1 MVDRIGHYRIV
12 AELGR
17 GGMGIVYKAH
27 EESLNRFV
35 AIKVLGEHLTEDPDQ
50 VERFLREARSAASLN
65 HPNIVQIYAV
75 SEDDGRHFF
84 AMEYVS
90 GSSLQQILRSSG
102 PLDPIQVARIA
113 LQTASGLRAAHE
125 QGIIHRDIKP
135 ANLLIDDRGLV
146 KIADFGLALVTSG
159 VSRLT
164 ATGMF
169 MGTPG
174 YLSPEQCL
182 DQDPDHRTDIYSLGV
197 TLYEALS
204 GKVPFTADSPLAL
217 LRQIVEVEP
226 PDLGELKPD
235 VDPELRAIVA
245 RMMAKDRDRRVSSCA
260 ELIDE
265 LEKSLEACGASGNLV
280 ERVAAS
286 TGSPTPPRPTSA
298 AAAEL
303 DSQPTRQVSSD
314 AIVAG
319 PTAVTA
325 PAAATEVP
333 LVETSPLEEPH
344 SGSGSGKRL
353 ALVAAVVVLFGLAA
367 VVAAGIFA
375 WKSNLFKAG
384 MGGRASTTV
393 AKSEIPPTDIQTSI
407 DGEIEGQDETDQ
419 LTTAAGTATV
429 STAVE
434 YVPEPTAQPRST
446 DSGRAESGVTDQ
458 ELGKRQVTNSSA
470 PRPGSGQEPGS
481 PPPAMQPPPEGTV
494 VIAVGETILAGE
506 AEAVVEATL
515 AQAGIH
521 LVDENGVP
529 GIAAFLGTDLAP
541 EPGEIHRLLR
551 PYAEYLVLVR
561 VEYLGERP
569 LVYMGQQDVAFQARV
584 IMVPVDLQAGNAVA
598 APVRLRTEYTHL
610 NAQRVA
616 EKELRRPAYRIAQLL
631 ADR

>member
-35 AIKVLGEHLTEDPDQ
+35 AIKVLGEHLTEDTGH

-75 SEDDGRHFF
+75 SEEDGRHFF

-102 PLDPIQVARIA
+102 PLDPIQVAKIA
-113 LQTASGLRAAHE
+113 LQTASGLSAAHE

-135 ANLLIDDRGLV
+135 ANLMIDDRGLV

-204 GKVPFTADSPLAL
+204 GKVPFAADSPLAL

-226 PDLGELKPD
+226 PDLGELKPE
-235 VDPELRAIVA
+235 VDPELRTIVA
-245 RMMAKDRDRRVSSCA
+245 RMMAKDRDQRVASSA
-260 ELIDE
+260 QLIGE
-265 LEKSLEACGASGNLV
+265 LEKFLEAQGASGNLV
-280 ERVAAS
+280 ERVAAAA
-286 TGSPTPPRPTSA
+286 GSPTPPSPAPTA
-298 AAAEL
+298 THEL

-314 AIVAG
+314 AIKAG
-319 PTAVTA
+319 DNAVTA
-325 PAAATEVP
+325 PAAETEVP
-333 LVETSPLEEPH
+333 IVETSPLGEPP
-344 SGSGSGKRL
+344 SGTSSGTRL

-375 WKSNLFKAG
+375 WKSGLFKAAV
-384 MGGRASTTV
+384 GGQTSTPVVESKT
-393 AKSEIPPTDIQTSI
+393 PPTNIETSP
-407 DGEIEGQDETDQ
+407 GGAAETQDRADQ
-419 LTTAAGTATV
+419 LSTAAG
-429 STAVE
+429 AV
-434 YVPEPTAQPRST
+434 AI
-446 DSGRAESGVTDQ
+446 
-458 ELGKRQVTNSSA
+458 
-470 PRPGSGQEPGS
+470 
-481 PPPAMQPPPEGTV
+481 PPPAETNSETTAKPRPSDLSRETTGESDIEIEKRQIADTGDLLPEPRLEPASQPQPMQPPPEGTV
-494 VIAVGETILAGE
+494 VIAVGETVLAGE
-506 AEAVVEATL
+506 AEEVVEKTL
-515 AQAGIH
+515 AQAGIQ
-521 LVDENGVP
+521 LVDENGIP

-616 EKELRRPAYRIAQLL
+616 EKELRRPAYRIGQLL

>member
-1 MVDRIGHYRIV
+1 MADRIGHYRVV

-35 AIKVLGEHLTEDPDQ
+35 AIKVLGEHLTEDPGH

-75 SEDDGRHFF
+75 SEEDGRHFF

-90 GSSLQQILRSSG
+90 GRSLQQILKSSG
-102 PLDPIQVARIA
+102 PLDPIQVAKIA

-135 ANLLIDDRGLV
+135 ANLLIDERGLV
-146 KIADFGLALVTSG
+146 KIADFGLALVTGG

-235 VDPELRAIVA
+235 VDPELRTIVA
-245 RMMAKDRDRRVSSCA
+245 RMMAKDRDLRVSSCA
-260 ELIDE
+260 ELIGG
-265 LEKSLEACGASGNLV
+265 LEGFLESRGASGNLV

-286 TGSPTPPRPTSA
+286 AGGAAPPPPPTGA
-298 AAAEL
+298 DGDL
-303 DSQPTRQVSSD
+303 DSQPTRQVSGD
-314 AIVAG
+314 AVAPG
-319 PTAVTA
+319 APAVTS
-325 PAAATEVP
+325 PAAETEVP
-333 LVETSPLEEPH
+333 VVETSPLEEP
-344 SGSGSGKRL
+344 SSGSGKRL

-367 VVAAGIFA
+367 VIAGGIFA
-375 WKSNLFKAG
+375 WKSGLFGAALS
-384 MGGRASTTV
+384 GRTSSAAAESEEPETV
-393 AKSEIPPTDIQTSI
+393 VDTSPDRAIEAETEPDQPITPTGAAASI
-407 DGEIEGQDETDQ
+407 DKSQPTSEP
-419 LTTAAGTATV
+419 ATPQESV
-429 STAVE
+429 
-434 YVPEPTAQPRST
+434 
-446 DSGRAESGVTDQ
+446 DSSRAEPGMINEVPSR
-458 ELGKRQVTNSSA
+458 RQGAA
-470 PRPGSGQEPGS
+470 PQPEREPALPPS
-481 PPPAMQPPPEGTV
+481 PTQPPPRGTV
-494 VIAVGETILAGE
+494 VIAVGETVLAGE
-506 AEAVVEATL
+506 AETVVENAM
-515 AQAGIH
+515 ARAGVE
-521 LVDENGVP
+521 LVDENGIP
-529 GIAAFLGTDLAP
+529 GIAAFLGTDLMP
-541 EPGEIHRLLR
+541 EPGEIHGLLR
-551 PYAEYLVLVR
+551 PYAANLVLVR

-569 LVYMGQQDVAFQARV
+569 LMYMGQRDVAFQARV
-584 IMVPVDLQAGNAVA
+584 VMVPIDLQAGNALA
-598 APVRLRTEYTHL
+598 QPIRIRTEYTHL

-616 EKELRRPAYRIAQLL
+616 EKELRRPAYRIGQML
-631 ADR
+631 AAR

>member
-35 AIKVLGEHLTEDPDQ
+35 AIKVLGEHLTEDPGH

-75 SEDDGRHFF
+75 SEEDGRHFF

-90 GSSLQQILRSSG
+90 GRSLQQILRSSG
-102 PLDPIQVARIA
+102 PLDPVQVAKIA

-146 KIADFGLALVTSG
+146 KIADFGLALVTGG

-226 PDLGELKPD
+226 PDLGDLKPE

-245 RMMAKDRDRRVSSCA
+245 RMMAKDRDLRVSSCA
-260 ELIDE
+260 ELIGG
-265 LEKSLEACGASGNLV
+265 LEKFLESKGASGNLV

-286 TGSPTPPRPTSA
+286 AGSPPPSSPPPA

-314 AIVAG
+314 AIAAG
-319 PTAVTA
+319 ATAVTA
-325 PAAATEVP
+325 PAAQTEVP
-333 LVETSPLEEPH
+333 VVETSPLEEPP

-353 ALVAAVVVLFGLAA
+353 ALVAAVVVIFGLAA
-367 VVAAGIFA
+367 VVTAGIFA
-375 WKSNLFKAG
+375 WKSGLFKTAT
-384 MGGRASTTV
+384 GGREKTTV
-393 AKSEIPPTDIQTSI
+393 AEVEPPPTDLGTSSESTP
-407 DGEIEGQDETDQ
+407 DEQSEVEELTVAEG
-419 LTTAAGTATV
+419 ASMS

-434 YVPEPTAQPRST
+434 QAPEPTSQPKSV
-446 DSGRAESGVTDQ
+446 DSDPARPEVPDQ
-458 ELGKRQVTNSSA
+458 GPGNRQVAASTR
-470 PRPGSGQEPGS
+470 PRTEPRQEPAL
-481 PPPAMQPPPEGTV
+481 PPPPVRPPPEGTV
-494 VIAVGETILAGE
+494 VIAVGETVLAGE
-506 AEAVVEATL
+506 AETVVEDTL
-515 AQAGIH
+515 AQAGIT
-521 LVDENGVP
+521 LIDENGIP

-551 PYAEYLVLVR
+551 PYAEHLVLVR

-584 IMVPVDLQAGNAVA
+584 IMVPIDLQMGNAVA
-598 APVRLRTEYTHL
+598 APVRIRTEYTHL

-616 EKELRRPAYRIAQLL
+616 EKELRRPAYRIAQTLV
-631 ADR
+631 AN

>member
-35 AIKVLGEHLTEDPDQ
+35 AIKVLGEHLAEDPGH

-75 SEDDGRHFF
+75 SEEGGRHFF

-102 PLDPIQVARIA
+102 SLDPIQVAKIA
-113 LQTASGLRAAHE
+113 LQTASGLSAAHE
-125 QGIIHRDIKP
+125 QGIIHRDVKP
-135 ANLLIDDRGLV
+135 ANLMVDDRGLV
-146 KIADFGLALVTSG
+146 KIADFGLALVASG

-226 PDLGELKPD
+226 PDLGELKPE
-235 VDPELRAIVA
+235 VDPELRTIVA
-245 RMMAKDRDRRVSSCA
+245 RMMAKDRDQRVASCA
-260 ELIDE
+260 ELIRD
-265 LEKSLEACGASGNLV
+265 LERFLATRGASGNLV

-286 TGSPTPPRPTSA
+286 AGSPTPPTPTA
-298 AAAEL
+298 TATDEL

-314 AIVAG
+314 AIAAG
-319 PTAVTA
+319 ANAVTA
-325 PAAATEVP
+325 HAAETEVP
-333 LVETSPLEEPH
+333 IVETSPLGEPP
-344 SGSGSGKRL
+344 SGTSSGKRL

-375 WKSNLFKAG
+375 WKSGLFQAAMSG
-384 MGGRASTTV
+384 QTITPV
-393 AKSEIPPTDIQTSI
+393 VESETPPTNIETSP
-407 DGEIEGQDETDQ
+407 GGATETEDNADQ
-419 LTTAAGTATV
+419 SSTAAGAA
-429 STAVE
+429 AV
-434 YVPEPTAQPRST
+434 
-446 DSGRAESGVTDQ
+446 
-458 ELGKRQVTNSSA
+458 
-470 PRPGSGQEPGS
+470 
-481 PPPAMQPPPEGTV
+481 PPPAKTGPESTTKQGSIDSSRETPGESDIDIEKRQIAGSSNLRREPRLEPASQPTPMQPPPEGTV
-494 VIAVGETILAGE
+494 VIAVGETVLAGE
-506 AEAVVEATL
+506 VEEVVEKTL
-515 AQAGIH
+515 AQAGIQ
-521 LVDENGVP
+521 LVDENGIP

-584 IMVPVDLQAGNAVA
+584 IMVPVDLQVGNAVA
-598 APVRLRTEYTHL
+598 APVRIRTEYTHL

-616 EKELRRPAYRIAQLL
+616 EKELRRPAYRIGQLL
-631 ADR
+631 ADK

>member
-35 AIKVLGEHLTEDPDQ
+35 AIKVLGEHLTEDPDH

-75 SEDDGRHFF
+75 SEEDGRHFF

-90 GSSLQQILRSSG
+90 GRSLQQILRSSG
-102 PLDPIQVARIA
+102 PLDPIQVAKIA

-146 KIADFGLALVTSG
+146 KIADFGLALVTGG

-217 LRQIVEVEP
+217 LRQIVEIEP
-226 PDLGELKPD
+226 PDLGELNPD
-235 VDPELRAIVA
+235 VDPELRTIVA
-245 RMMAKDRDRRVSSCA
+245 RMMAKDRDLRVSSCA
-260 ELIDE
+260 ELIGG
-265 LEKSLEACGASGNLV
+265 LEKFLEARGASGNLV

-286 TGSPTPPRPTSA
+286 AGSPAPPPPPPEA
-298 AAAEL
+298 AADL

-314 AIVAG
+314 AIAAG
-319 PTAVTA
+319 ASAVTA
-325 PAAATEVP
+325 TAAATEVP
-333 LVETSPLEEPH
+333 IVETSPLEGPPSS
-344 SGSGSGKRL
+344 SGSGRRL
-353 ALVAAVVVLFGLAA
+353 ALVATVVVLFGLAA
-367 VVAAGIFA
+367 VVAAGIVA
-375 WKSNLFKAG
+375 WKSGLFKTA
-384 MGGRASTTV
+384 MDRRASNTV
-393 AKSEIPPTDIQTSI
+393 AETETPPAEIDTSPDGTTETQSEA
-407 DGEIEGQDETDQ
+407 DE
-419 LTTAAGTATV
+419 L
-429 STAVE
+429 STAVGAAA
-434 YVPEPTAQPRST
+434 VSAAVGKNQEPAVEAPPI

-458 ELGKRQVTNSSA
+458 EQGQRQAATTTG
-470 PRPGSGQEPGS
+470 PRFEPRQEPAS
-481 PPPAMQPPPEGTV
+481 PPPPIRPPPEGTV
-494 VIAVGETILAGE
+494 VIAVGEAVLAGE
-506 AEAVVEATL
+506 AETVVENTL
-515 AQAGIH
+515 TQAGIP
-521 LVDENGVP
+521 LVDENGIP

-551 PYAEYLVLVR
+551 PYAEHLVLVR

-584 IMVPVDLQAGNAVA
+584 IMVPIDLQAGNALA
-598 APVRLRTEYTHL
+598 QPVRLRTEYTHL

-616 EKELRRPAYRIAQLL
+616 EKELRGPAYRIAQLL